1 MKQSEILVLCAS
13 SDCKKGILCHN
24 YERGE
29 LGMICSLKIVNIIKL
44 LTGPTKAVCVLKT
57 NLCWFDVYTLCLKNV
72 TLFSFVKS
80 WLNIIQ
86 FL

>member
-57 NLCWFDVYTLCLKNV
+57 NLRWFGIYTLCLKKRHP
-72 TLFSFVKS
+72 F
-80 WLNIIQ
+80 
-86 FL
+86 